1 MTQKNILKI
10 TMLFIFVMITNL
22 GYGQE
27 ITESFDNWTDGSYGA
42 TSVYGEWIS
51 NKSLTETSTSRSGK
65 CVRLRNDSNSY
76 LEYVGEDGNGKD
88 DGVGII
94 SFWYRSWDASPTA
107 IYDVQVSINGAAYT
121 NIGDQIST
129 SSTTYTQW
137 SHTINST
144 ENNIKV
150 KIIYV
155 SGERL
160 LVDDFKITEFSTS
173 NPEVTFNTETSTE
186 TETDGTFTITIPV
199 TVSNYNGNQIDLTV
213 NVTGGTAEVADYT
226 LNTATLTYTADG
238 SKNISLDIVADTED
252 FDDETII
259 LTIAEGGGTSVT
271 DLVILQ
277 ATHTVTVTDDETA
290 PTIGFDAATS
300 SQTETDASFTVT
312 IPVTV
317 ASYSGTQIDVSVA
330 SSGTAE
336 SSDFTLNTASLSFT
350 ANSSQNISLD
360 INNDED
366 ADEETVILTIT
377 ETSAV
382 SGLVISQSTHNVTIT
397 DDEAPSIII
406 TEVADPT
413 DFSGRFVEIY
423 NNGNT
428 AINLATEQ
436 IYFVKSVNAGSD
448 YSQIALTGTIQ
459 PNTILIIA
467 NSTDLNNDYG
477 FTADVNFS
485 NADGNGD
492 DAYYLYYGGD
502 RFTGTVLDAYGV
514 AGIDGSDQPWEYE
527 DSRAV
532 RINTTAVNPN
542 PTWTSS
548 EWTITSGDLA
558 DMTPGALENEFRYD
572 GDWKPRDVYANSSA
586 TDAVY
591 ISSSVALTGNLSVT
605 NFEIETDQIATI
617 NSGVS
622 LIVSGTSS
630 GDVTYNVSVAD
641 DKWHLVSSP
650 VVGEQYDDTWVTD
663 NAVESGSETANNRA
677 IATYQNGTLDE
688 TTGPWTYFQTG
699 GAATTFGSGTGY
711 SLKRTNSGTYSF
723 TGTFPTTNITPAVTQ
738 NVTNWNLVGNPYPSY
753 INIETFLST
762 NSTKLD
768 GAFQSIYVWNAN
780 TGSYDDLATGFV
792 HPGQAFFVNAASTP
806 ETVSFTEAM
815 QSHQTGVTFY
825 KTENT
830 TVIDLNLTSGE
841 STKSTQ
847 INYLENKT
855 TGLDPRFDIGMFDGV
870 ASDIRIYTQL
880 INNNEGISFRRQALP
895 NSEYE
900 NMVIP
905 VGVNAAAGK
914 EITFSAEVLN
924 VPADIKVFL
933 EDRFT
938 NTYTRLDETNSEY
951 KVTLTESLN
960 GVGRFY
966 LHTTQSALSTDAVVL
981 NSVQIYKTGVSTL
994 KITGLPQGKTSFYL
1008 YNILGKEMM
1017 KTLFTSNGN
1026 KEISLSKLASGI
1038 YVAKMQ
1044 TEKGAISKK
1053 IILE

>member
-1 MTQKNILKI
+1 MKQKNFLRIA
-10 TMLFIFVMITNL
+10 MLFVFAMITNL

-65 CVRLRNDSNSY
+65 CVRLRNESNSY

-94 SFWYRSWDASPTA
+94 SFWYRSWDASPAA

-259 LTIAEGGGTSVT
+259 VTIAEGGGTSVT
-271 DLVILQ
+271 DLVISQ

-406 TEVADPT
+406 TEVADPI

-428 AINLATEQ
+428 AINLATEK
-436 IYFVKSVNAGSD
+436 IYFVKSVNAGSG

-467 NSTDLNNDYG
+467 NSIDLNNGYG

-532 RINTTAVNPN
+532 RINTTVVNPN

-572 GDWKPRDVYANSSA
+572 GDWKPRDVYANPSA

-605 NFEIETDQIATI
+605 NFEIETDKIATI
-617 NSGVS
+617 NSGGS

-630 GDVTYNVSVAD
+630 GNVTYKRTLTYDAD
-641 DKWHLVSSP
+641 NAKSWHLVSSP
-650 VVGEQYDDTWVTD
+650 LSGETMTD
-663 NAVESGSETANNRA
+663 MRANNSFVTNGSSENSFAFYDNSQAVSSDRWSYFGNT
-677 IATYQNGTLDE
+677 ATDALIN
-688 TTGPWTYFQTG
+688 
-699 GAATTFGSGTGY
+699 GTGY
-711 SLKRTNSGTYSF
+711 STKIAAAGDISF
-723 TGTFPTTNITPAVTQ
+723 TGAINTADVAIGLSMGGASGNNF
-738 NVTNWNLVGNPYPSY
+738 NLLGNPFTAS
-753 INIETFLST
+753 IDSGIFLT
-762 NSTKLD
+762 ENTDELVQKE
-768 GAFQSIYVWNAN
+768 IYVWNEASEQYVTKIAAFAFKVSPGQGFFVEAKTTN
-780 TGSYDDLATGFV
+780 AVIFSESIQSHETDNFQKTSRTEIKLNITDGAIERFADIYYIAGTTTGFDN
-792 HPGQAFFVNAASTP
+792 G
-806 ETVSFTEAM
+806 
-815 QSHQTGVTFY
+815 Y
-825 KTENT
+825 
-830 TVIDLNLTSGE
+830 
-841 STKSTQ
+841 
-847 INYLENKT
+847 
-855 TGLDPRFDIGMFDGV
+855 DGK
-870 ASDIRIYTQL
+870 L
-880 INNNEGISFRRQALP
+880 FGGISHPFALYSHLVSESQGENYQIQSLP

-900 NMVIP
+900 NMVVPI
-905 VGVNAAAGK
+905 GVNAAAGK
-914 EITFSAEVLN
+914 EITFSAEALN

-938 NTYTRLDETNSEY
+938 NTYTR
-951 KVTLTESLN
+951 
-960 GVGRFY
+960 
-966 LHTTQSALSTDAVVL
+966 
-981 NSVQIYKTGVSTL
+981 
-994 KITGLPQGKTSFYL
+994 
-1008 YNILGKEMM
+1008 
-1017 KTLFTSNGN
+1017 
-1026 KEISLSKLASGI
+1026 
-1038 YVAKMQ
+1038 
-1044 TEKGAISKK
+1044 
-1053 IILE
+1053 